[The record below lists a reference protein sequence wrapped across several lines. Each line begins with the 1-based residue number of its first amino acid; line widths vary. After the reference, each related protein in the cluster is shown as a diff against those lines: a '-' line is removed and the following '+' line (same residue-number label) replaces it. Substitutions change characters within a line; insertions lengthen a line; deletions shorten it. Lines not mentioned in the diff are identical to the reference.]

1 VASLTFPK
9 EGLQQKETRPEAGA
23 RCMDVI
29 IPHKIEQETEK
40 GHSHLASQILP
51 LKSNLEKREATTA
64 PICDPASQQ
73 VEWIL
78 HQGA

>member
-1 VASLTFPK
+1 
-9 EGLQQKETRPEAGA
+9 
-23 RCMDVI
+23 MDVI